1 MKQERDGRERPKERV
16 KKGAV
21 SPSVKAGPV
30 SVTPR
35 RSPSSGSETNTL
47 VEIVRARKVME
58 GQRKEVKR
66 MRKDD
71 SADGNGESSESEHEL
86 PTIPQVVR

>member
-1 MKQERDGRERPKERV
+1 MEQESHGRERPKERV
-16 KKGAV
+16 KRGAV

-35 RSPSSGSETNTL
+35 RSPSSGSETDTS
-47 VEIVRARKVME
+47 VEIARARKVME
-58 GQRKEVKR
+58 RQRKEVER

-71 SADGNGESSESEHEL
+71 GTDGDGESSESEHEL